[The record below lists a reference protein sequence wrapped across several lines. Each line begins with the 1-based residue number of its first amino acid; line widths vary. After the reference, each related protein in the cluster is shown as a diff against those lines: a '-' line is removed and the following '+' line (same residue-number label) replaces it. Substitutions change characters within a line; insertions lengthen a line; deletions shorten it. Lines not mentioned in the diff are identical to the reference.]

1 MEGQDAILVLTAV
14 SSTAEAAFG
23 LPHNTCRYSPPSF
36 GHGFDSRESTPLPN
50 LQEDDDDANCRHR
63 LRLTFTQ
70 PPQDIQK
77 GYVFGTDRRRCDVL
91 LGQRR
96 GQGSISG
103 EHFSITFND
112 DGRVI
117 LRDFSR
123 CGTAVSYD
131 AFEEIEVQLSGTDF
145 KFWIELARHKEC
157 QTEYQANVSA
167 FTKERRVLRESTSTL
182 PPFSTLDIQSQ
193 STTAAPTTSHSPGQ
207 GPVYLV
213 YEELGRGE
221 FGTVHK
227 VVDVSTGYVYA
238 GKEFMRPGWENE
250 VAAMRRVS
258 HQRIIRFV
266 DFRPEPNPLLVM
278 EYLPL
283 GNLQDQHE
291 NVPIAVEDAVALLY
305 QVLQGVGYLHSQ
317 CLAHRDI
324 KPANILVESRSPFS
338 IKLADFGLV
347 KDMSALQTCCG
358 TALYAAPEIWKGSG
372 YTSAVDIWSLGLVV
386 FEFVYGLPKLK
397 RGPFRARDWCDRVVK
412 AVEDW
417 DSDELVDCL
426 STRMLRLDPKQ
437 RSSAD
442 DCLKQAAEIHRSYQV
457 MLYMPYQRAECTT
470 PTEKMSTFRTDLHGL
485 NTFEQCTQLDT
496 AHVSRSCRSS
506 HSRSRK
512 RQRHDIVK
520 TNAQERLSD
529 QQVPAEMSFGKN
541 QRSVSPRGISHSR
554 SSRPTGYG

>member
-1 MEGQDAILVLTAV
+1 MEGQHTILVLTAV

-23 LPHNTCRYSPPSF
+23 LPHNRRRYSPPSSD
-36 GHGFDSRESTPLPN
+36 HSFDSRESTPLPN
-50 LQEDDDDANCRHR
+50 LQEDDDDANCGYR

-70 PPQDIQK
+70 PPEDIQK
-77 GYVFGTDRRRCDVL
+77 GYVFGTDPRRCDVL

-103 EHFSITFND
+103 EHFSITFDD

-131 AFEEIEVQLSGTDF
+131 GQTKDQKRSHFTWIIFEEFEKIEAQLSGTDS
-145 KFWIELARHKEC
+145 KFWIELARHEEC
-157 QTEYQANVSA
+157 QLEYQANVNTFLES
-167 FTKERRVLRESTSTL
+167 RREHEKSTSAL
-182 PPFSTLDIQSQ
+182 PPFNILGIHSQ
-193 STTAAPTTSHSPGQ
+193 GTAAAPTTSHSPGQ
-207 GPVYLV
+207 GPVYIL

-221 FGTVHK
+221 FGAVHK

-250 VAAMRRVS
+250 VAAMKRVS
-258 HQRIIRFV
+258 HQRIVRFV

-283 GNLQDQHE
+283 GNLRDQHE
-291 NVPIAVEDAVALLY
+291 NVPIAVEEAVALLY
-305 QVLQGVGYLHSQ
+305 QGLQGVGYLHSQ
-317 CLAHRDI
+317 CLAHRDT
-324 KPANILVESRSPFS
+324 KPANILIESRSPFS

-347 KDMSALQTCCG
+347 KDMPALQTCCG

-386 FEFVYGLPKLK
+386 FEFAYGLPKLK
-397 RGPFRARDWCDRVVK
+397 RGPFRARDWCNRVVK

-426 STRMLRLDPKQ
+426 STHMLRLDPKQ

-442 DCLKQAAEIHRSYQV
+442 DCLKQAAEAYRSYQV
-457 MLYMPYQRAECTT
+457 MLHMRYQGAECTT
-470 PTEKMSTFRTDLHGL
+470 PTEKMSTFGADLHGL
-485 NTFEQCTQLDT
+485 ETFEQCTQLDT
-496 AHVSRSCRSS
+496 ARVSGSRRSS
-506 HSRSRK
+506 HGRSRK
-512 RQRHDIVK
+512 RQRRDIVK
-520 TNAQERLSD
+520 TNAQERLSG
-529 QQVPAEMSFGKN
+529 QPVPAETSFGE
-541 QRSVSPRGISHSR
+541 S
-554 SSRPTGYG
+554 